1 MLPKYGFL
9 AVLMRGVFPLSI
21 QHRSLA
27 YRHVDVFSKIPFSG
41 NGLTVFPE
49 SNGLSVQIMQCI
61 TQEVRQFE
69 SIFLHVQPSSSLV
82 KASIFT
88 MEEELAFAG
97 HPVLGAACV
106 LHEQR
111 AENLQQA
118 EWQFHLKTGIIPVTT
133 RRREGWYTATMDQG
147 IPTFGAVAP
156 QEVQQQVLSALNL
169 SVEALY
175 DNLPMQMVSTGLPY
189 LLIMLKKDLEKAQI
203 IHPAFEGL
211 LAQMGAKFVYVFHLP
226 TMEGRTWDNMGHVE
240 DVATGSAAG
249 PTGAYLVRYGKAQM
263 GTEIVLRQ
271 GSFVGRPSQIRV
283 LVTGTSGAITSVQVS
298 GDVAM
303 VARGVIDAVVR

>member
-1 MLPKYGFL
+1 
-9 AVLMRGVFPLSI
+9 MRGVFTLSI

-61 TQEVRQFE
+61 TQEMRQFE

-111 AENLQQA
+111 AENLQ
-118 EWQFHLKTGIIPVTT
+118 
-133 RRREGWYTATMDQG
+133 
-147 IPTFGAVAP
+147 
-156 QEVQQQVLSALNL
+156 
-169 SVEALY
+169 
-175 DNLPMQMVSTGLPY
+175 
-189 LLIMLKKDLEKAQI
+189 
-203 IHPAFEGL
+203 
-211 LAQMGAKFVYVFHLP
+211 
-226 TMEGRTWDNMGHVE
+226 
-240 DVATGSAAG
+240 
-249 PTGAYLVRYGKAQM
+249 
-263 GTEIVLRQ
+263 
-271 GSFVGRPSQIRV
+271 
-283 LVTGTSGAITSVQVS
+283 
-298 GDVAM
+298 
-303 VARGVIDAVVR
+303 